1 MTHYKFGLYLPIITG
16 AIHIHTYISH

>member
-1 MTHYKFGLYLPIITG
+1 MTDYKFGLYLPIITA